1 MLYWLR
7 FSLFS
12 WLHSRTSSYFGEFFC
27 FTKSRFYHH
36 NSTFHPEPSL
46 DTTINLLSLLA
57 GYFIAIFAIVNPVTA
72 MPVFLVLTENNTAVQ
87 RNHQALK
94 ASIYMFFILSSF
106 LFAGTYIIN
115 FFGISLEGI
124 RIAGGLMIMTWAFSL
139 LNPKEGGRKLSD
151 EDEADAREKPDIS
164 FSPLAMPL
172 LSGPGSIAVVL
183 SFASQELS
191 ITNYILL
198 TAAIV
203 LCSLG
208 AFVVL
213 RIAPQFVKLLGKT
226 GMAGFTRMMGFI
238 ALCIG
243 VQFIINGIRPIIAG

>member
-1 MLYWLR
+1 MPLKIVV
-7 FSLFS
+7 S
-12 WLHSRTSSYFGEFFC
+12 WSIK
-27 FTKSRFYHH
+27 KSKQPLD
-36 NSTFHPEPSL
+36 STIYL
-46 DTTINLLSLLA
+46 ISLLF
-57 GYFIAIFAIVNPVTA
+57 GYFVAIFAIVNPVTA
-72 MPVFLVLTENNTAVQ
+72 MPVFLVLTEGDSIES
-87 RNHQALK
+87 RNRQALK
-94 ASIYMFFILSSF
+94 ASIFMSGILLSF

-124 RIAGGLMIMTWAFSL
+124 RIAGGLMITSWAYSL

-151 EDEADAREKPDIS
+151 EDEEDAKSKTDIS

-183 SFASQELS
+183 SFASQDLS
-191 ITNYILL
+191 ITNYVLI
-198 TAAIV
+198 TAAIL

-208 AFVVL
+208 AYVVL
-213 RIAPQFVKLLGKT
+213 RIAPQFMRLLGKT

-243 VQFIINGIRPIIAG
+243 VQFIINGVRPILAG

>member
-1 MLYWLR
+1 ME
-7 FSLFS
+7 
-12 WLHSRTSSYFGEFFC
+12 SSA
-27 FTKSRFYHH
+27 H
-36 NSTFHPEPSL
+36 L
-46 DTTINLLSLLA
+46 VSLLF

-72 MPVFLVLTENNTAVQ
+72 MPVFLVLTEGDTMQ
-87 RNHQALK
+87 RRNQQAFK
-94 ASIYMFFILSSF
+94 ASIYMTGILLSF
-106 LFAGTYIIN
+106 LFGGTYIIS

-124 RIAGGLMIMTWAFSL
+124 RIAGGLMIMSWAFSM

-151 EDEADAREKPDIS
+151 EDEADAKEKLDVS

-183 SFASQELS
+183 SFASQDLS
-191 ITNYILL
+191 FTNYALI

-208 AFVVL
+208 AYIVL

-226 GMAGFTRMMGFI
+226 GMAAFTRMMGFI
-238 ALCIG
+238 ALAIG